1 MLTARMLL
9 QCARSAAKAAALVL
23 ALSLASGQALAA
35 QRVDTGIRPVA
46 LVTGSTDG
54 LGREVALRLGRAGYH
69 VIVHGRNEERGRAL
83 VEEIEAHEGS
93 ADLMLA
99 DLGSMEEV
107 RSPAAQVLRD
117 YERLDLLVN
126 NAGIGSGGQSGR
138 STSADGHEL
147 TFAVNYLSH
156 FLLTR
161 RLLPL
166 IERSAP
172 ARIVNVSSLGQAP
185 IDFDDVM
192 LTREFSPTRAYSQ
205 SKLAQILFTIEL
217 AGRLDP
223 ARVTVNS
230 LHPATF
236 MDTTMVRRGGREPMT
251 TVDEGADAV
260 MQLAVSPALEGR
272 TALFFNGM
280 QEARANAQAYDEEA
294 RARLWTLSVAL
305 TEPQA

>member
-1 MLTARMLL
+1 VRAL
-9 QCARSAAKAAALVL
+9 AALVL
-23 ALSLASGQALAA
+23 ENH
-35 QRVDTGIRPVA
+35 D
-46 LVTGSTDG
+46 
-54 LGREVALRLGRAGYH
+54 
-69 VIVHGRNEERGRAL
+69 
-83 VEEIEAHEGS
+83 
-93 ADLMLA
+93 
-99 DLGSMEEV
+99 
-107 RSPAAQVLRD
+107 
-117 YERLDLLVN
+117 RLDLLVN

-138 STSADGHEL
+138 STSVDGHEL

-192 LTREFSPTRAYSQ
+192 LTRDFSPTRAYSQ

-217 AGRLDP
+217 AGQLDP
-223 ARVTVNS
+223 AAVTVNS

-272 TALFFNGM
+272 TGLFFNGM
-280 QEARANAQAYDEEA
+280 QEARADAQAYDEDA
-294 RARLWTLSVAL
+294 RARLWALSVAL
-305 TEPQA
+305 TEPVA